1 MKDILSEILKR
12 IKSAKNL
19 TVETVATGQSI
30 DDYAKYQRILGEIA
44 GLDKALM
51 IIDSILTEDEED
63 NDL

>member
-30 DDYAKYQRILGEIA
+30 DDFAKYQRILGEIA
-44 GLDKALM
+44 GLEKALT
-51 IIDSILTEDEED
+51 IIDGILTEDEED

>member
-30 DDYAKYQRILGEIA
+30 TDFAKYQRILGEIA
-44 GLDKALM
+44 GLEKALM
-51 IIDSILTEDEED
+51 IIDGILTEDEED
-63 NDL
+63 RDL

>member
-30 DDYAKYQRILGEIA
+30 TDFAKYQRILGEIA
-44 GLDKALM
+44 GLEKALT
-51 IIDSILTEDEED
+51 IIDGILTEDEED